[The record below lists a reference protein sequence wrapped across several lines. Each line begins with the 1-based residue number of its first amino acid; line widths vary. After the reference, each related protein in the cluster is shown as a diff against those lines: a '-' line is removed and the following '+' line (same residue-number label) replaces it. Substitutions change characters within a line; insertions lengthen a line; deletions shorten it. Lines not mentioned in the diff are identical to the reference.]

1 MTVKQKQRFLKE
13 QGFYT
18 GNIDGKYGPLTKQA
32 TKDFQKSQHLKI
44 DGKFGPATTKIAE
57 AIQNGGYKTKISW
70 KVGDIKFTYHRT
82 NGNVDEVYIN
92 EDSLLSKNLR
102 LEEFMMHKD
111 TCKKAGVSEADRKKV
126 ILYEQLVIAC
136 QKLRDVFGQEKVNS
150 GYRNKKYNAY
160 IGGSKT
166 SVHTLGMAAD
176 LEFKNAKP
184 KEVQAYVRKHYKE
197 LGIYGM
203 ESKTKPNCNQYT
215 HIDIKKR
222 NGNKLVEF

>member
-1 MTVKQKQRFLKE
+1 MTTKQKQKFLKE

-18 GNIDGKYGPLTKQA
+18 GKIDGKYGPATTKA
-32 TKDFQKSQHLKI
+32 TKEFQKSQHLTV
-44 DGKFGPATTKIAE
+44 DGKFGPATTKCATCIDD
-57 AIQNGGYKTKISW
+57 GGYKTKESW
-70 KVGDIKFTYHRT
+70 KVGDIKFTYIKT
-82 NGNVDEVYIN
+82 NGVVYTIYIDEN
-92 EDSLLSKNLR
+92 SLLSKNFR
-102 LEEFMMHKD
+102 LKEFMMHKD

-126 ILYEQLVIAC
+126 ILYEQLIIAC
-136 QKLRDVFGQEKVNS
+136 QKLRDVFGSCKVNS
-150 GYRNKKYNAY
+150 GYRNAKYNKY
-160 IGGSKT
+160 IGGASG
-166 SVHTLGMAAD
+166 SAHTEGKAAD
-176 LEFKNAKP
+176 LSFSKAKP